1 MLSSSALCWHSL
13 NRLWSRSMLIGMLTI
28 TGLASGLTPGLSKD
42 FSTVVFSTAIYA
54 QSAEQITKYARAV
67 LQMEPVRQTAYQE
80 VRRILKGSVPGD
92 VCRQGSVPR
101 SVKDICSR
109 FYTRSAQIILNNGL
123 SIGEFNEMT
132 RRLQGDAGLRSR
144 IQQEMRRQQGG

>member
-1 MLSSSALCWHSL
+1 M
-13 NRLWSRSMLIGMLTI
+13 
-28 TGLASGLTPGLSKD
+28 GLFSGWVPGLSQD
-42 FSTVVFSTAIYA
+42 FSTVVFNTATYA

-92 VCRQGSVPR
+92 VCRQGGAPR

-109 FYTRSAQIILNNGL
+109 FYTRSAQIILSNGL
-123 SIGEFNEMT
+123 SIGEFNEIT
-132 RRLQGDAGLRSR
+132 RRLQGDAGLRTR
-144 IQQEMRRQQGG
+144 IQQEMRRQ

>member
-1 MLSSSALCWHSL
+1 
-13 NRLWSRSMLIGMLTI
+13 MLIGMLTI